1 MKKVYLFA
9 VAAVFTSVSMAQ
21 INEQGVPYVKGVKS
35 ISPTH
40 LNAKTPTDTLGWTP
54 QSVTDW
60 APAEFAAGGQVWNY
74 GYTGGGYVYGTNIS
88 TNDISHVGQGYL
100 NLQAATIGVEGI
112 IISAAGKDYAGTGTG
127 TSTFDLHLYNMA
139 PNSAYTHDG
148 TSWNQDAIG
157 PNGAAVASI
166 TSQPI
171 SGVDTA
177 WFPLTY
183 YPFAS
188 VIQVNGDFAV
198 TFDPTA
204 VIAAS
209 DTIGLLSDT
218 DGEGANLAFHKA
230 GVNNNWYV
238 TSSLIGNPGLNNNIA
253 IFPVIDANF
262 VGINDDQTYNGMKLS
277 AFPNPAVDQTTISY
291 SLETSMNNVKLIVYD
306 LTGKE
311 ILREEYGNQAAGLYN
326 INLDVS
332 ELNAGNYFYSLI
344 GNGSRLTKRMV
355 VVK

>member
-9 VAAVFTSVSMAQ
+9 VAAMFATVSMAQ
-21 INEQGVPYVKGVKS
+21 INEFGVPYVKGVKS

-40 LNAKTPTDTLGWTP
+40 SNAKTPTDTLGWTP
-54 QSVTDW
+54 QNVTDW
-60 APAEFAAGGQVWNY
+60 VPAEFAAGGQVWNY

-88 TNDISHVGQGYL
+88 TAEINHVGQGYL
-100 NLQAATIGVEGI
+100 NLQGATIGVEGI
-112 IISAAGKDYAGTGTG
+112 IISAAGKDYTGTGTG
-127 TSTFDLHLYNMA
+127 TSTFNLHLYNMA
-139 PNSAYTHDG
+139 PNSGWTYDG
-148 TSWNQDAIG
+148 TNWVQDADG
-157 PNGAAVASI
+157 PNGNAVASI
-166 TSQPI
+166 TSLPI

-188 VIQVNGDFAV
+188 VVTVTGDFAV
-198 TFDPTA
+198 TFDANP
-204 VIAAS
+204 VKAAN
-209 DTIGLLSDT
+209 DTIGLLCDE
-218 DGEGANLAFHKA
+218 DGEGARLAFHWI
-230 GVNNNWYV
+230 GGSTNRWLV
-238 TSSLIGNPGLNNNIA
+238 TDDAFGGLNNNIA
-253 IFPVIDANF
+253 IFPVIDKNF

-326 INLDVS
+326 VNLDVS